1 MILQQAV
8 TLLCLC
14 AIGLA
19 SPSWAAFP
27 GQKLRISID
36 ASVIPND
43 VSEETLHLL
52 EQVLAEVQIEA
63 RTEENSADLKKAFE
77 MREID
82 LLLTS
87 AALYRSLGMIGA
99 RDIATLASEDLS
111 NPNKTAGAAVFVQLE
126 RADLN
131 DWQDLSNKKVAYS
144 SEWGLDGNTAFRAE
158 LVQHGIL
165 NVKFENIKPH
175 ASDAIRR
182 LLEGEFDA
190 LVLPVCLLEK
200 TAAKQFLMTDSMR
213 VLSPR
218 STEGTACVV
227 STKLFP
233 GIVAVASP
241 SLTPALSRSIA
252 SALLS
257 AGPDSSKRFWTEA
270 TDFSEL
276 DSALRLLDLD
286 AYADL
291 RKWSFVDFGQNTN
304 RGSSLH

>member
-1 MILQQAV
+1 
-8 TLLCLC
+8 
-14 AIGLA
+14 
-19 SPSWAAFP
+19 
-27 GQKLRISID
+27 
-36 ASVIPND
+36 
-43 VSEETLHLL
+43 
-52 EQVLAEVQIEA
+52 
-63 RTEENSADLKKAFE
+63 
-77 MREID
+77 
-82 LLLTS
+82 
-87 AALYRSLGMIGA
+87 
-99 RDIATLASEDLS
+99 
-111 NPNKTAGAAVFVQLE
+111 
-126 RADLN
+126 
-131 DWQDLSNKKVAYS
+131 
-144 SEWGLDGNTAFRAE
+144 
-158 LVQHGIL
+158 
-165 NVKFENIKPH
+165 
-175 ASDAIRR
+175 
-182 LLEGEFDA
+182 
-190 LVLPVCLLEK
+190 
-200 TAAKQFLMTDSMR
+200 MTDSMR